1 MSEKRGL
8 DRRIVRTRVMI
19 FDAVIAMMQKQSYA
33 EISIVDIADKANIN
47 RSTIYAHFVDKED
60 LLEQMIAHNLE
71 LLTQSMQEAKPYTPS
86 EPAVNEPDPIFLSLF
101 EHAFEHSSFYR
112 VMLLQTT
119 EGGFRRKLQE
129 AIRDY
134 FFGRITKLGLE
145 QKLHV
150 PLDLLLDYISL
161 SSSGILERWLDS
173 HQVYS
178 PHHMALQLTRVASM
192 GIYRSMGVNAENS

>member
-8 DRRIVRTRVMI
+8 DRRIARTRVMI

-47 RSTIYAHFVDKED
+47 RSTFYAHFVDKED
-60 LLEQMIAHNLE
+60 LLEQLIAHNVD
-71 LLTQSMQEAKPYTPS
+71 LLTQSMQKTKPYAPS
-86 EPAVNEPDPIFLSLF
+86 EPASGEPDPIFLALF
-101 EHAFEHSSFYR
+101 EHAFEYSLFYR
-112 VMLLQTT
+112 VMLLRTS
-119 EGGFRRKLQE
+119 EGGFRNKLQE
-129 AIRDY
+129 AVRDS
-134 FFGRITKLGLE
+134 FFQRLTKLGLE

-150 PLDLLLDYISL
+150 PLDLLLDYICL
-161 SSSGILERWLDS
+161 SSCGILERWLDS

-192 GIYRSMGVNAENS
+192 GIYRSMDVNA